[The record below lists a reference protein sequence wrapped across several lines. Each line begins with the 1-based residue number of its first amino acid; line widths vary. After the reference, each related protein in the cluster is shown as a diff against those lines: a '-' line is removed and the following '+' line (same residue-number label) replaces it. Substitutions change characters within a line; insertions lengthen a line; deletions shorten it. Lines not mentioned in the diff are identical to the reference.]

1 MASIAEKIRAKE
13 SVKPVIYN
21 TTQTRPVIHFKWLF
35 FLLLGLLSLEWFLQV
50 FRGGIDYLE

>member
-21 TTQTRPVIHFKWLF
+21 TTQTRPVIHLKWLF
-35 FLLLGLLSLEWFLQV
+35 FLLLGLLSLEWFLRRY
-50 FRGGIDYLE
+50 FGGY